1 MPKIS
6 QSLAGA
12 INEVYRIARR
22 YNHDYM
28 TLDHLL
34 LALTMDSDARGAI
47 EACGVDPDAIRE
59 RVKAHFEQ
67 IQDARGETETG
78 KDDEGEVTSIP
89 PTVSVENV
97 INRATFHVISAGRT
111 NEVTGVNVLIAMYSE
126 TKSNAVLVLKE
137 FELSRYDLTRYVA
150 HGIARNTEPDVPR
163 EAVRDAE
170 SEGSGA
176 EKERSRPKTR
186 KSPLSLYCIN
196 LNAKAR
202 EGRIDPLIGREAE
215 VQRCFQTL
223 LRRNK
228 NNPLLVGDP
237 GVGKTSIVE
246 GIARMVEEGTV
257 PEKISNLTFYA
268 LDLGTL
274 LAGTRYRGDFEERLT
289 KVIKAIKQK
298 RTAVLFIDE
307 VHTLVGAGSAGGSSM
322 DASNILKPSLQDGSL
337 KCMGSTTYKEFKRYF
352 ERDRALS
359 RRFQKIDVPEPTDEE
374 TIKILK
380 GLRGRFEKHHTVRFT
395 DDALRTTVEL
405 AARYVSNRKFPD
417 KAIDVIDEAGASQ
430 QLLSGRARR
439 KTIRGKEIED
449 IIARIARIPPKQL
462 SKSDTV
468 LLNDLEANLK
478 LVVFGQDAAID
489 ALTGA
494 IKLSRAGL
502 REPEKPIGSYLFA
515 GPTGVGKT
523 EVARQLATTLGAKLF
538 RFDMSE
544 YMERHTVSRLIG
556 APPGYVGFD
565 QGGILTDGVDENPHC
580 VVLLDEIE
588 KAHPEVSNILLQ
600 VMDHGKLTDH
610 NGRVVD
616 FRNAV
621 LILTTNAGA
630 VEQSRA
636 ALGFAR
642 DRREGEDIQAIEK
655 LFPPEFRNRLD
666 AIISFDPLAE
676 ETVIRVVEK
685 FIVQLEGQLI
695 ERNVSIE
702 ISEDAALWMARKGY
716 DSRMGAR
723 PLARLIQER
732 VKQPLADEILFGKL
746 RKGGTVTINLA
757 DDELAFS
764 IESHKKK
771 RLTTTTVPLLSR

>member
-6 QSLAGA
+6 QSLANA
-12 INEVYRIARR
+12 INEVYRIAREF
-22 YNHDYM
+22 NHDYM

-34 LALTMDSDARGAI
+34 LALTLDSDAREAI
-47 EACGVDPDAIRE
+47 EACGVSPDAIRD
-59 RVKAHFEQ
+59 RVRSHFEHVQ
-67 IQDARGETETG
+67 AAKTETDSTRS
-78 KDDEGEVTSIP
+78 DDGEVTSIP

-97 INRATFHVISAGRT
+97 INRATFHVLSAGRT
-111 NEVTGVNVLIAMYSE
+111 EEVSGINVLIAMYSE
-126 TKSNAVLVLKE
+126 TQSNAVLILKE
-137 FELSRYDLTRYVA
+137 FDLSRYDLTRYVA
-150 HGIARNTEPDVPR
+150 HGIAKNTKPDVPQ
-163 EAVRDAE
+163 EAV
-170 SEGSGA
+170 SETADSD
-176 EKERSRPKTR
+176 ENDDRSRAKAK
-186 KSPLSLYCIN
+186 KSPLSLYCVN
-196 LNAKAR
+196 LNTKAR
-202 EGRIDPLIGREAE
+202 EGQIDPLIGREME

-246 GIARMVEEGTV
+246 GIARMVEEGIV
-257 PEKISNLTFYA
+257 PEKIRGLTFYA
-268 LDLGTL
+268 LELGTL

-289 KVIKAIKQK
+289 KVIKAIKKKQN
-298 RTAVLFIDE
+298 AVLFIDE

-337 KCMGSTTYKEFKRYF
+337 KCIGSTTYKEFKRYF

-359 RRFQKIDVPEPTDEE
+359 RRFQKIDVPEPSDEE
-374 TIKILK
+374 TIRILK

-405 AARYVSNRKFPD
+405 ASRYVSNRKFPD

-430 QLLSGRARR
+430 QLLSGRSRR
-439 KTIRGKEIED
+439 KTIRSKEIEN
-449 IIARIARIPPKQL
+449 IIAKIARIPPKQL
-462 SKSDTV
+462 SKSDTA
-468 LLNDLEANLK
+468 LLSDLEDNLK
-478 LVVFGQDAAID
+478 LVVFGQDAAIN

-523 EVARQLATTLGAKLF
+523 EVARQLSSTLGAKLF

-565 QGGILTDGVDENPHC
+565 QGGILTDGVDENPHS
-580 VVLLDEIE
+580 VVLFDEIE

-616 FRNAV
+616 FRNTV

-636 ALGFAR
+636 ALGFGR

-666 AIISFDPLAE
+666 AIISFAPLE
-676 ETVIRVVEK
+676 EDIVIKVVEK

-702 ISEDAALWMARKGY
+702 ISREAALWMARKGY

-746 RKGGTVTINLA
+746 KKGGSVSINLA
-757 DDELAFS
+757 DDDLEFS
-764 IESHKKK
+764 IEPHRKK
-771 RLTTTTVPLLSR
+771 RLTTTTVPLLSK